1 MSTGR
6 FAQRGWAFQ
15 SFAFRTWGL
24 AGADTVEIVRITTK
38 RTICVGTSVTRL
50 DCIGTSTARTAM
62 IGTST
67 EQREMIGTDP

>member
-15 SFAFRTWGL
+15 SFAFRPWGL
-24 AGADTVEIVRITTK
+24 AGADAAEIVRVSTK
-38 RTICVGTSVTRL
+38 RTICVGTSLARSE
-50 DCIGTSTARTAM
+50 CIGTSVMRSAM
-62 IGTST
+62 VGTST